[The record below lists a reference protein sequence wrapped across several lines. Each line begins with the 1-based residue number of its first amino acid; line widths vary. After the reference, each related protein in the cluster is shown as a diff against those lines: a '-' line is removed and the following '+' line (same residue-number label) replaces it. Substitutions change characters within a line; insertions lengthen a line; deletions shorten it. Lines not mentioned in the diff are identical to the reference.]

1 MKNTQTINKINQNMH
16 KITLPY
22 IDYGMILLYNINII
36 TLGGVC
42 LYINVAYV
50 DDENP
55 NLEDLTVP
63 IKVNNCGYYRV
74 HTTPVIETPHPEGRN
89 DYQLLYIASG
99 KGYFYFKGSKEPTV
113 VTKGNMVL
121 FRPKEPQV
129 YYYYAV
135 DKTEVYWVHFTGWK
149 VEEYLERYELPKE
162 ENVFFTGVSPDYPW
176 IYNQIIR
183 ELQLQREN
191 YEDMIRLF
199 LRHIFLT
206 INRYIKEGKQ
216 TKNDTINDIERAV
229 HYFNE
234 NYSKPISIEQ
244 YASEH
249 LMSVNWFI
257 HNFKNVMKV
266 PPMQYIVSLRIAAAK
281 GYLENSNKNITEIAN
296 TIGYDNALYFSRLFR
311 KYTGVTPSE
320 YRKRSKIIAENQKNE

>member
-1 MKNTQTINKINQNMH
+1 M
-16 KITLPY
+16 
-22 IDYGMILLYNINII
+22 
-36 TLGGVC
+36 GGDC

-55 NLEDLTVP
+55 NIEDLSIP
-63 IKVNNCGYYRV
+63 LKINNCGYYRV

-99 KGYFYFKGSKEPTV
+99 KGYFYFKGSENATV

-149 VEEYLERYELPKE
+149 VEEYLDRYELPKE

-234 NYSKPISIEQ
+234 NYSKPISIEE

-257 HNFKNVMKV
+257 HNFKNVIKV

-281 GYLENSNKNITEIAN
+281 GYLENSGKNITEIAN
-296 TIGYDNALYFSRLFR
+296 TVGYDNALYFSRLFR

-320 YRKRSKIIAENQKNE
+320 YRKRSKIITENQKNK

>member
-1 MKNTQTINKINQNMH
+1 M
-16 KITLPY
+16 
-22 IDYGMILLYNINII
+22 
-36 TLGGVC
+36 GGDF

-89 DYQLLYIASG
+89 DYQLLYLASG

-249 LMSVNWFI
+249 LVSVNWFI

-311 KYTGVTPSE
+311 KYTGVTPTE
-320 YRKRSKIIAENQKNE
+320 YRKRSKILIENQKNK

>member
-1 MKNTQTINKINQNMH
+1 M
-16 KITLPY
+16 
-22 IDYGMILLYNINII
+22 
-36 TLGGVC
+36 
-42 LYINVAYV
+42 YINVAYV

-55 NLEDLTVP
+55 NLEDLTVT

-266 PPMQYIVSLRIAAAK
+266 PPMQYIVSLRIAVAK

-296 TIGYDNALYFSRLFR
+296 TIGYDNPLYFSRLFR

>member
-1 MKNTQTINKINQNMH
+1 M
-16 KITLPY
+16 
-22 IDYGMILLYNINII
+22 
-36 TLGGVC
+36 GGDF

-55 NLEDLTVP
+55 NIEDLSIP
-63 IKVNNCGYYRV
+63 LKINNCGYYRV

-99 KGYFYFKGSKEPTV
+99 KGYFYFKGSENATV

-149 VEEYLERYELPKE
+149 VEEYLDRYELPKE

-257 HNFKNVMKV
+257 HNFKNVMKA

-296 TIGYDNALYFSRLFR
+296 TVGYDNALYFSRLFR
-311 KYTGVTPSE
+311 KYTGVTPTE
-320 YRKRSKIIAENQKNE
+320 YKKQSKNLTENHKNK